1 MQQMT
6 SANVQTVFMM
16 MEIIIGFVML
26 VNPLV

>member
-26 VNPLV
+26 VNQLV